1 MSIGDPVRPS
11 PATVVPLPAEID
23 LGNASEIR
31 DTLLST
37 LNREGPHLVVDAR
50 AVAFID
56 SSGVNALVRARD
68 RAELLGGSLHVVSE
82 ARCVLR
88 LLQVTQLAGVLHLVP
103 TLQQALDCV
112 ARPEL
117 MHTCDQAD

>member
-11 PATVVPLPAEID
+11 AAIVVTLPTEID

-31 DTLLST
+31 DTLLSR

-50 AVAFID
+50 AVQFID

-68 RAELLGGSLHVVSE
+68 RAERLGGSLHVVSE

-103 TLQQALDCV
+103 TMAQALDCV

-117 MHTCDQAD
+117 LHSCDQAD